1 MSLNAYIFSINN
13 TPIDMHV
20 NTHNS
25 HFINHLL
32 RIVGGNGAGRGIC
45 VRAQTIKLIVIYKLH
60 VKGIYRWFY

>member
-1 MSLNAYIFSINN
+1 
-13 TPIDMHV
+13 MHV